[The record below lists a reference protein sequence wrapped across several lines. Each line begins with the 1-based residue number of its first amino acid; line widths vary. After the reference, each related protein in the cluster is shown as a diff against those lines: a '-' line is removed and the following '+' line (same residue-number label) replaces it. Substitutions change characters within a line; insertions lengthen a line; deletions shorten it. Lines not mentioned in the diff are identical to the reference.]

1 MAEQDEL
8 LYSVTDGIAVV
19 TLNRPQ
25 RRNALT
31 PLLTKLLHETWKRI
45 DADPQ
50 VRVAVLTATSCG
62 TFCAGMD
69 LQEAARLKKETGKDI
84 LEFFTDVGN
93 NQMRAMNK
101 PVVAAMNG
109 HFPAGGIALSL
120 NCDLRIG
127 LAGTRGGVTEVKV
140 GRGSPWAVPLLWMMP
155 QPILMETVLTGDM
168 IEVERLHQVGF
179 VNYVEAT
186 PEAVLARA
194 MNLARKIA
202 DAAPLS
208 VMAGKKVLKD
218 ATTLG
223 CEPGLK
229 AAWEHYKSVY
239 ASEDAIEGPKAFAEK
254 RKPQWKGR

>member
-1 MAEQDEL
+1 
-8 LYSVTDGIAVV
+8 
-19 TLNRPQ
+19 
-25 RRNALT
+25 
-31 PLLTKLLHETWKRI
+31 
-45 DADPQ
+45 
-50 VRVAVLTATSCG
+50 
-62 TFCAGMD
+62 
-69 LQEAARLKKETGKDI
+69 
-84 LEFFTDVGN
+84 
-93 NQMRAMNK
+93 
-101 PVVAAMNG
+101 
-109 HFPAGGIALSL
+109 
-120 NCDLRIG
+120 
-127 LAGTRGGVTEVKV
+127 
-140 GRGSPWAVPLLWMMP
+140 VPLLWMMP

>member
-1 MAEQDEL
+1 MTEPQEL
-8 LYSVTDGIAVV
+8 LYSVADGIATV
-19 TLNRPQ
+19 TLNRPE
-25 RRNALT
+25 RRNSLS
-31 PLLTKLLHETWKRI
+31 PKLTKLLYDTWQRVE
-45 DADPQ
+45 ADPE
-50 VRVAVLTATSCG
+50 VRVAVVTSTYCG

-69 LQEAARLKKETGKDI
+69 LREAARLKAETGKDV
-84 LEFFTDVGN
+84 LEFFTDVRN
-93 NQMRAMNK
+93 DFMRAMTK
-101 PVVAAMNG
+101 PLVAAVNG
-109 HFPAGGIALSL
+109 HFPAGGILLAL
-120 NCDLRIG
+120 NCDLRVG

-155 QPILMETVLTGDM
+155 QAILMETVLTGEM
-168 IEVERLHQVGF
+168 IEVERLQQVGF
-179 VNYVEAT
+179 MNYVEAT

-194 MNLARKIA
+194 MELARKIA

-229 AAWEHYKSVY
+229 QAWKHYESVY